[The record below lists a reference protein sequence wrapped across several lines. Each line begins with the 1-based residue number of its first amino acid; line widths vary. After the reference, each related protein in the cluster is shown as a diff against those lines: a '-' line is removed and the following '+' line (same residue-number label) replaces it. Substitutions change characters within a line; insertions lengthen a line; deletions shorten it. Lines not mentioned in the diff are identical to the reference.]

1 MSRQLML
8 HYHYWCRTLILTTF
22 IWRVVVVFFL
32 EKKDKEKMNRNC
44 DILATSR
51 QDLSLGLPTR
61 SDTSNAVRP
70 QKMATC
76 LKFRI
81 LEEEEL

>member
-8 HYHYWCRTLILTTF
+8 YYHYWCRKLILTTLSGV
-22 IWRVVVVFFL
+22 RVFFFL
-32 EKKDKEKMNRNC
+32 EKKDKEEMKRNY

-61 SDTSNAVRP
+61 SDTSQAVRP

-76 LKFRI
+76 TCLKFRK
-81 LEEEEL
+81 